1 MNIQQLR
8 CAIEVGKC
16 GSISKAAERLYMNQ
30 PNLSRLIKGLEDEFN
45 ITLFSRTPSGVEVTN
60 EGASFLAEAEQ
71 IIEKADAFERSFKG
85 GAAARLTFKIAV
97 PRVSYLADAFAAAVA
112 GQKDTGGI
120 CVTYRE
126 CSNQDI
132 INCVASLGYDMGIIR
147 FPIEFEGRYRRQLA
161 EKQLKAQELF
171 TFRPVAAMST
181 RHPLA
186 GRAQV
191 GLDELAG
198 YTALIHGDNYSVGFS
213 DKETERFYSMQRCK
227 NSITI
232 FERGSQFDFLRG
244 VPGTFM
250 LVSPLPAQVLEVN
263 GLVQLPLAADETGLF
278 QDMLI
283 TRRSRRSTRFEQD
296 FMSSLLDVERDIM
309 TPFAI

>member
-112 GQKDTGGI
+112 GQKDAGGI

-126 CSNQDI
+126 CNNQDI
-132 INCVASLGYDMGIIR
+132 INCVSSLGYDMGIIR

-161 EKQLKAQELF
+161 EKQLKAQEILQQAR
-171 TFRPVAAMST
+171 FR
-181 RHPLA
+181 
-186 GRAQV
+186 
-191 GLDELAG
+191 
-198 YTALIHGDNYSVGFS
+198 F
-213 DKETERFYSMQRCK
+213 
-227 NSITI
+227 
-232 FERGSQFDFLRG
+232 
-244 VPGTFM
+244 
-250 LVSPLPAQVLEVN
+250 
-263 GLVQLPLAADETGLF
+263 
-278 QDMLI
+278 
-283 TRRSRRSTRFEQD
+283 
-296 FMSSLLDVERDIM
+296 
-309 TPFAI
+309 

>member
-71 IIEKADAFERSFKG
+71 IIEKADA
-85 GAAARLTFKIAV
+85 
-97 PRVSYLADAFAAAVA
+97 
-112 GQKDTGGI
+112 GGI

-126 CSNQDI
+126 CNNQDI
-132 INCVASLGYDMGIIR
+132 INCVSSLGYDMGIIR

-171 TFRPVAAMST
+171 TFRPVAAMSA

-250 LVSPLPAQVLEVN
+250 LVSPLPAQALEVN